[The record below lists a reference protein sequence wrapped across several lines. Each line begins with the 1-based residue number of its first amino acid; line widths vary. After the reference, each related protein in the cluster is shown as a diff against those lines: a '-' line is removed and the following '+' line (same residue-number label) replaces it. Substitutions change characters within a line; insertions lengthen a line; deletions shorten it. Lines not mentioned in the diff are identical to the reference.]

1 MLHISCT
8 GQVRLEYIKHCQ
20 THSFMK
26 ITDLA
31 PENRPRERLQTEGPQ
46 ALSPAELLAVI
57 LKSGTK
63 KENILEIS
71 NRLIATHDL
80 QNLSH
85 CTMQQLQQ
93 QYGIGPARASQI
105 IALFE
110 LSKRIN
116 YTKEKKKI
124 SCAKEVAEIYLPKIQ
139 ALQKEHFIV
148 LYLDTKNNLIADE
161 TITIGILNSSLIHP
175 REVFHGAIKHLAYSV
190 IVLHNHP
197 SGDPEP
203 SQEDLE
209 TTKSLVKSGKLLG
222 IPLLDHIILGKDT
235 WWSWAESSKAF

>member
-1 MLHISCT
+1 
-8 GQVRLEYIKHCQ
+8 
-20 THSFMK
+20 MK

-31 PENRPRERLQTEGPQ
+31 PENRPRERLQKEGPEV
-46 ALSPAELLAVI
+46 LSPAELLAVI

-71 NRLIATHDL
+71 NRLISKYGL
-80 QNLSH
+80 QNLSG
-85 CTMQQLQQ
+85 CSLTQLQQ

-105 IALFE
+105 IAVFE
-110 LSKRIN
+110 LYKRISPTN
-116 YTKEKKKI
+116 QRKKI
-124 SCAKEVAEIYLPKIQ
+124 SCAKEVAEIYLPKTQ
-139 ALQKEHFIV
+139 ALQKEHFMAIYV
-148 LYLDTKNNLIADE
+148 DTKNNIIAQE

-175 REVFHGAIKHLAYSV
+175 REIFYGAIKHLAHAV

-209 TTKSLVKSGKLLG
+209 ITKSLIKSGKLMG
-222 IPLLDHIILGKDT
+222 IPLLDHIILGKDS
-235 WWSWAESSKAF
+235 WWSWAESGKAF

>member
-1 MLHISCT
+1 
-8 GQVRLEYIKHCQ
+8 
-20 THSFMK
+20 MK

-31 PENRPRERLQTEGPQ
+31 PENRPRERLQKEGAQ

-71 NRLIATHDL
+71 NRLISRYGL

-85 CTMQQLQQ
+85 CSLQQLQQ

-105 IALFE
+105 MALFE
-110 LSKRIN
+110 LYKRVSC
-116 YTKEKKKI
+116 KESLKKI
-124 SCAKEVAEIYLPKIQ
+124 SCAKDIAELYLPKLQ
-139 ALQKEHFIV
+139 SLQKEHFIAV
-148 LYLDTKNNLIADE
+148 YVDTKNNIIAEE
-161 TITIGILNSSLIHP
+161 TISIGILNSSVVHP
-175 REVFHGAIKHLAYSV
+175 REVFHGAIKHLAHSI

-203 SQEDLE
+203 SPEDLQV
-209 TTKSLVKSGKLLG
+209 TKVLEKTGKMVG
-222 IPLLDHIILGKDT
+222 IPLLDHIILGKNT

>member
-1 MLHISCT
+1 
-8 GQVRLEYIKHCQ
+8 
-20 THSFMK
+20 MK

-31 PENRPRERLQTEGPQ
+31 PENRPRERLQKEGPQ
-46 ALSPAELLAVI
+46 ALSPAELLAII

-71 NRLIATHDL
+71 NRLIATHGL

-85 CTMQQLQQ
+85 CTLSQLQQ

-110 LSKRIN
+110 LYNRVN
-116 YTKEKKKI
+116 YNPSKKKI
-124 SCAKEVAEIYLPKIQ
+124 NCAKDVAELYLPKTQ
-139 ALQKEHFIV
+139 SLQKEHFMAI
-148 LYLDTKNNLIADE
+148 YLDTKNNIVAEE

-175 REVFHGAIKHLAYSV
+175 REVFHGAIKHLAHTV

-203 SQEDLE
+203 SLEDLQV
-209 TTKSLVKSGKLLG
+209 TKVLEKTGKIMG
-222 IPLLDHIILGKDT
+222 IQLLDHIILGKDS
-235 WWSWAESSKAF
+235 WWSWSESGQSRIC